1 MLHSDKTGNI
11 HWATWN
17 LPIAVAKGIQVVRVF
32 IQESAAPQAS
42 FVAFHLLWLVPRKL
56 VIEEMDIWQARLSGG
71 KSDIKKKDYS
81 LSLLNVSQNQTCDK
95 MRRMSGNRAA
105 VIC

>member
-1 MLHSDKTGNI
+1 
-11 HWATWN
+11 
-17 LPIAVAKGIQVVRVF
+17 
-32 IQESAAPQAS
+32 
-42 FVAFHLLWLVPRKL
+42 
-56 VIEEMDIWQARLSGG
+56 MDILQTTLSGG

-95 MRRMSGNRAA
+95 MRRMSGNKEA

>member
-1 MLHSDKTGNI
+1 
-11 HWATWN
+11 
-17 LPIAVAKGIQVVRVF
+17 
-32 IQESAAPQAS
+32 
-42 FVAFHLLWLVPRKL
+42 
-56 VIEEMDIWQARLSGG
+56 MDIWQARLSGG

-95 MRRMSGNRAA
+95 MRRMSGKRAA

>member
-1 MLHSDKTGNI
+1 
-11 HWATWN
+11 
-17 LPIAVAKGIQVVRVF
+17 
-32 IQESAAPQAS
+32 
-42 FVAFHLLWLVPRKL
+42 
-56 VIEEMDIWQARLSGG
+56 MDILQTTLSGG

-95 MRRMSGNRAA
+95 MRRMSGNREA